1 MLRVKLYPVVGVAV
15 LAAVAGVGLFFISNG
30 GANSSPDKS
39 IAGFVDAESR
49 ADLATMENASSKA
62 LFQNFLGKFGE
73 AKFREVRGIYQ
84 EAYDLADPK
93 WEQYREKAQIAAE
106 KEHQSIAAEIDKKG
120 RDAVAAMPADQK
132 LQLMDDR
139 AKFNDFIFEEGL
151 KALPSDARGKIADP
165 RAFRENRDIQTFTD
179 HEGFALLP
187 EEDRSALKSPA
198 ALSATLTPERVA
210 FLESVGLPQLTAK
223 QRETIAGISSSELN
237 NPQDFMVRNGRES
250 AQAFLKDS
258 GLDPKV
264 TIKQCDYLSQNEF
277 GSLFKGNTASCVI
290 RIRIRGAE
298 RQVGAVV
305 LKQSGAWKISSL
317 FPMLNAFPEAYPPRP
332 VGRVAVEEPVAAE
345 PSQAQEAVESAPAE
359 VSVQRPRI
367 PPAKWVEVPDPG
379 AAALARDAI
388 LVGLSHLFPVPMTW
402 LTTALLVLLAI
413 ALFCVVMTINFRR
426 LRKETFVPEWLEG
439 EIQLE
444 EIQVSHWW
452 SSVWLR
458 LTNKRIIQV
467 RLSWFFSRRTVFGVA
482 LDDIHSATWRRYSNW
497 LLILVGICLFGRTN
511 PIALILLM
519 WGLESRILSIRFST
533 PLAQMPFPRAR
544 ASVTSFRRQ
553 QFNELATF
561 YKKAQLYLAQVRT
574 QKQLPVQSSVTF
586 IPEEDK
592 DFSWSLPVWIFVA
605 VWLLVAL
612 GQRTFGDHVTLEG
625 IFGGLV
631 LGLPV
636 AAAMHSLRSGV
647 WTGVLGAAALVA
659 VKFPG
664 SVGLLLLA
672 KDGDGGSP
680 NLLQYIVL
688 LLGAVLIAAAAY
700 GLSRVHP
707 LAGFVAPLLWLI
719 PIAVMQRA
727 LPGELQ
733 IYATCLIAIASA
745 AAFFLV
751 SVAAGGNWA
760 SLSASEESAID

>member
-1 MLRVKLYPVVGVAV
+1 M
-15 LAAVAGVGLFFISNG
+15 
-30 GANSSPDKS
+30 
-39 IAGFVDAESR
+39 
-49 ADLATMENASSKA
+49 
-62 LFQNFLGKFGE
+62 
-73 AKFREVRGIYQ
+73 
-84 EAYDLADPK
+84 
-93 WEQYREKAQIAAE
+93 
-106 KEHQSIAAEIDKKG
+106 
-120 RDAVAAMPADQK
+120 
-132 LQLMDDR
+132 QLIDDR
-139 AKFNDFIFEEGL
+139 AKFSDFVFDEGL
-151 KALPSDARGKIADP
+151 KALTADERSKIADP
-165 RAFRENRDIQTFTD
+165 RAFRENRDIQAFTD

-198 ALSATLTPERVA
+198 ALSASLTPERVA
-210 FLESVGLPQLTAK
+210 FLESIGLPQLTAK

-264 TIKQCDYLSQNEF
+264 TIKECNYLSEDEF
-277 GSLFKGNTASCVI
+277 GSLFKGNTARCLI
-290 RIRIRGAE
+290 GIRIRGTE
-298 RQVGAVV
+298 HHVVAVV
-305 LKQSGAWKISSL
+305 EKQSGSWKISSL
-317 FPMLNAFPEAYPPRP
+317 FPMLNGFPDAYPPRP
-332 VGRVAVEEPVAAE
+332 VGRLAVEEPVAAE
-345 PSQAQEAVESAPAE
+345 PAQVQEAAEPAPAE

-367 PPAKWVEVPDPG
+367 PHAQWVEVPDPG
-379 AAALARDAI
+379 TAAIARDAI
-388 LVGLSHLFPVPMTW
+388 LVGLAHLFPVPMTW
-402 LTTALLVLLAI
+402 LTTGLFVLLAI
-413 ALFCVVMTINFRR
+413 ILFCLVMTINFRR
-426 LRKETFVPEWLEG
+426 LKQETFLPEWLEG

-467 RLSWFFSRRTVFGVA
+467 RLSWFFSRRTVFGIA
-482 LDDIHSATWRRYSNW
+482 LDDIHSVTWRRYSNW
-497 LLILVGICLFGRTN
+497 LLILIGIWLFGRTN

-519 WGLESRILSIRFST
+519 WGLESRILSIKFST

-574 QKQLPVQSSVTF
+574 QKQLPVQSNVTF

-592 DFSWSLPVWIFVA
+592 DFSWSMPVWIFVA
-605 VWLLVAL
+605 VWLLVTL

-625 IFGGLV
+625 IWGGLL

-636 AAAMHSLRSGV
+636 AAAMYSLRSGI
-647 WTGVLGAAALVA
+647 WTGILGTAALVA

-680 NLLQYIVL
+680 NLFEYIL
-688 LLGAVLIAAAAY
+688 LISGAVLIAGAAY
-700 GLSRVHP
+700 GLSRLHP
-707 LAGFVAPLLWLI
+707 LAGFVAPILWLI
-719 PIAVMQRA
+719 PIAVMQRS
-727 LPGELQ
+727 LPGDTH
-733 IYATCLIAIASA
+733 IYATCILAIASA
-745 AAFFLV
+745 AAFFLLAE
-751 SVAAGGNWA
+751 AAGGNWA
-760 SLSASEESAID
+760 RLTAAEESETE